1 MSRPEPGVPL
11 GRYRSL
17 GPGMGVEFICRG
29 CVHRWEVELETVIAR
44 LEQRGVG
51 GAQTGIKEVAD
62 LAERPC
68 AGCGARRFDTRP
80 AFPSAPNT
88 PGHREG

>member
-1 MSRPEPGVPL
+1 MSREPGVPL

-17 GPGMGVEFICRG
+17 GSEMGVEFHC
-29 CVHRWEVELETVIAR
+29 CDCMHHWTVELEVVIAR

-51 GAQTGIKEVAD
+51 GAQTGIKEVAA

-68 AGCGARRFDTRP
+68 TRCSGRRFDTRP
-80 AFPSAPNT
+80 AFPPAPHT
-88 PGHREG
+88 PERRR